1 MGFLTKLL
9 GVPQDVQEAIE
20 EKKSLQQLLKAERR
34 VNEELREEIADAEHN
49 TYRYHQQDIREANEQ
64 VEDAEYRAD
73 RKVVVAGYKANDATA
88 DAKREARDEFQAKL
102 DKSDA
107 KIAELESTIRTLELE
122 AEESQQDTDLAIQEG
137 ILEFREAHVED
148 VAKLQVKVAT
158 LEGEVKAAQA
168 DGKSKDQVIKILTD
182 LLEDYGETNSQL
194 VETISE
200 VAPKIN
206 LEKIGFEV
214 TVPVPAKQG
223 GGEQKKDGN
232 K

>member
-1 MGFLTKLL
+1 MGFFGTIFGTSDEVELKESNKALVKRVKQLESEITEQREKDDDDYHEIYRENYLKQRK
-9 GVPQDVQEAIE
+9 QDESQEDFEHRMERSSNKSEVRNQDAIE
-20 EKKSLQQLLKAERR
+20 E
-34 VNEELREEIADAEHN
+34 
-49 TYRYHQQDIREANEQ
+49 
-64 VEDAEYRAD
+64 
-73 RKVVVAGYKANDATA
+73 
-88 DAKREARDEFQAKL
+88 AKRLARNESKVALSK
-102 DKSDA
+102 KEEEV
-107 KIAELESTIRTLELE
+107 AELKSQIRDLELA
-122 AEESQQDTDLAIQEG
+122 AEEEQQETDLAIQEG
-137 ILEFREAHVED
+137 ILEYKEAHLED
-148 VAKLQVKVAT
+148 VSKLQVKVAT